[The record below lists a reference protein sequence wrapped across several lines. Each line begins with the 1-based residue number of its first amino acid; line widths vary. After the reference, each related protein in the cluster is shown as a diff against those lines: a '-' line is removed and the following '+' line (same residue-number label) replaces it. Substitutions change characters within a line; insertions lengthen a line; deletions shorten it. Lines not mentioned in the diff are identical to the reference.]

1 MLIASLTLS
10 YPLLIINKYVLC
22 MMTDRPFIWLYTYT
36 ADLLTLAC
44 FSYAFGWHV
53 KWMSIKNSGLGL
65 EEVPS

>member
-1 MLIASLTLS
+1 
-10 YPLLIINKYVLC
+10 

-44 FSYAFGWHV
+44 FLYAFGWHV
-53 KWMSIKNSGLGL
+53 LWMSIKNSGLGL